1 MYLIVSKVCDKC
13 HTDKHDDILHLPVMN
28 FSDGTV
34 RKVLKLL
41 LKYKLSPEGTIV
53 TGELN
58 GLNMIVVFRAQYKF

>member
-1 MYLIVSKVCDKC
+1 M
-13 HTDKHDDILHLPVMN
+13 T
-28 FSDGTV
+28 FSDGTI

-58 GLNMIVVFRAQYKF
+58 QRNWSSKMTKFGNNVRTDMEWPFK